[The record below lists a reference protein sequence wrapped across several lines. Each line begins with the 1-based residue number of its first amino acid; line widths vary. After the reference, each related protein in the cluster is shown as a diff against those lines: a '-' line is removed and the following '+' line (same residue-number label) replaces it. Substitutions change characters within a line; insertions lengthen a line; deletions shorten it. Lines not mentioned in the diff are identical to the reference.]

1 MYLYTADPVIAL
13 GLQMKDVIPA
23 SLQSREKAD
32 EEAELQCGIW
42 ADPTGQAYGA
52 TGGPSTHIFQLGAE
66 NNIKGKKQ
74 TGVW

>member
-42 ADPTGQAYGA
+42 ADPPGRHRVPREDRAPT
-52 TGGPSTHIFQLGAE
+52 SFIWVLR
-66 NNIKGKKQ
+66 II
-74 TGVW
+74 

>member
-42 ADPTGQAYGA
+42 ADPAGQA
-52 TGGPSTHIFQLGAE
+52 
-66 NNIKGKKQ
+66 
-74 TGVW
+74 